1 MASERGSAPT
11 PSARRQPAPACSQ
24 PGGGTRVERIPLKVH
39 RKRPK
44 DLTPEPLRLREL
56 LEQLIEA
63 DVRFVLVGGLA
74 VNAWGYLRATQD
86 VDVVPDP
93 SAENLEKLEVL
104 LKGLGGRVDV
114 GGRLLDS
121 KAIST
126 FLRTGDRTLVVT
138 RLGRVDV
145 LQGLPQ
151 VPAFSELDADA
162 TEIEMDGISIR
173 VCSLDHLLAMKRASE
188 RPRDRDDLEA
198 LDAIQS
204 GEEGRD

>member
-1 MASERGSAPT
+1 
-11 PSARRQPAPACSQ
+11 
-24 PGGGTRVERIPLKVH
+24 
-39 RKRPK
+39 
-44 DLTPEPLRLREL
+44 LTAEPLRLREL
-56 LEQLIEA
+56 LERLTAAEI
-63 DVRFVLVGGLA
+63 RFVLVGGLA

-93 SAENLEKLEVL
+93 SAQNLARLDAL
-104 LKGLGGRVDV
+104 LGELDGKVDV

-151 VPAFSELDADA
+151 IPPFEDLDADA
-162 TEIEMDGISIR
+162 TNVDMEGLAVR
-173 VCSLDHLLAMKRASE
+173 VCSFEHLLSMKRASE
-188 RPRDRDDLEA
+188 RLRDRDDVEALEA
-198 LDAIQS
+198 AQETEIRKD
-204 GEEGRD
+204 